1 MLQLEIK
8 KKLNRVIVES
18 DNLKHWRQWEDTLV
32 ATVFG
37 FAAYLPFEILLGPI
51 LEKARPIGNSQ
62 LFPSGVKDSDI
73 DGAELWPKLTDLQKD
88 CSALVK
94 IGGGRSDELDA
105 LWCFKNFNLVIEA
118 KKIKAQF
125 GSEQLHKYINAFKN
139 TSKPLWV
146 LAVGKGLAA
155 VRSLAGL
162 KVGKDVN
169 LLYIDWESILG
180 IITNQLANKQLKEA
194 HIRRCLQDISKS
206 LGERDLKPFDGF
218 FCQEKALR
226 LQSNKNIQMAV
237 REGWFPHSLWAILPD
252 TLSAIKMQFKQW
264 LTRPLWVLHEAT
276 DLRFSPIP
284 WLTK

>member
-1 MLQLEIK
+1 MLQIEVKNHLSQ
-8 KKLNRVIVES
+8 VIGSKGVE
-18 DNLKHWRQWEDTLV
+18 DWEKRENTLM

-37 FAAYLPFEILLGPI
+37 FASYLPFEILLGPI

-62 LFPSGVKDSDI
+62 LFPSGIKDNDI
-73 DGAELWPKLTDLQKD
+73 DGAELWPKLTDLQKE
-88 CSALVK
+88 CPALVK
-94 IGGGRSDELDA
+94 IGGGRADELDA

-118 KKIKAQF
+118 KKIDVRF

-139 TSKPLWV
+139 TSKPLWI
-146 LAVGKGLAA
+146 LAVGKGSAA

-169 LLYIDWESILG
+169 LLYINWESILG
-180 IITNQLANKQLKEA
+180 VVTNQLANRQIKEA

-206 LGERDLKPFDGF
+206 LGKRDLKPFDSF

-226 LQSNKNIQMAV
+226 LQSNKNIQMAI

-252 TLSAIKMQFKQW
+252 TLSGIKMQFKQW
-264 LTRPLWVLHEAT
+264 LTRPLWVLHET
-276 DLRFSPIP
+276 TVLRFLPIP